1 MNHPMGALSFLLLRV
16 PCRQVMPQVRGDRA
30 PSHSRLGGRCA
41 LPYALLLVIA
51 AGCGGRPARVPVPAL
66 DPQAAA
72 AEALRLHDK
81 NGDALLDANELKAC
95 PGLQS
100 CAKWVDASA
109 DGKLSAEE
117 IAARVRAYV
126 DKRVGRMSFTVTV
139 SRGGKPLEGAEVVL
153 DPEPFLG
160 TALRTA
166 RGASRPDGTVVFL
179 VDGSDQPGVE
189 PGMYRV
195 RVSKKDGSGA
205 ESLPPRFNSET
216 VLGVEAN
223 SAMLSDDEHRATRG
237 FRL

>member
-1 MNHPMGALSFLLLRV
+1 MNLALRRCVVVRDSV
-16 PCRQVMPQVRGDRA
+16 SYRQGLSPARIERA
-30 PSHSRLGGRCA
+30 PSRSRLRECLA
-41 LPYALLLVIA
+41 LAGALLLTLM
-51 AGCGGRPARVPVPAL
+51 AGCGGRPARVPVPRL

-72 AEALRLHDK
+72 AEALKLHDK
-81 NGDALLDANELKAC
+81 NGDSLLEAEELKAC

-100 CAKWVDASA
+100 CAKWVDVDG

-126 DKRVGRMSFTVTV
+126 EKRVGLMSFHITV

-160 TALRTA
+160 TVLRQA
-166 RGASRPDGTVVFL
+166 RGASRPDGTVVFS
-179 VDGSDQPGVE
+179 VEGSDQPGVE

-205 ESLPPRFNSET
+205 ESLPPRFNTET

-237 FRL
+237 LRL